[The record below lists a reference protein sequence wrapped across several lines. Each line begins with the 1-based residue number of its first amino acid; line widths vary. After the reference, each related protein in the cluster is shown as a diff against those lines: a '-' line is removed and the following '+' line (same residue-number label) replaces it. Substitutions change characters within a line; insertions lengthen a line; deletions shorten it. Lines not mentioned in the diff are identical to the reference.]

1 MRYRF
6 RGLDAQARMV
16 TRIIDAQDEDEART
30 RARAQGWLTLELTA
44 HGVRRPMGRDPF
56 DLQLFTLEWLALLD
70 AGLSM
75 VEALDTLV
83 ERAGHAGSA
92 DVVARLARTARQGQ
106 RLADALAAQPE
117 VFPPLYIGLVKAAEG
132 TGELPEVLRRYLAY
146 DLRLRGLRDRLV
158 GAAIYPAI
166 LGLVG
171 LAVTV
176 FLMGHV
182 VPSFAAVYQGN
193 GRPLPWASAWLL
205 DTGRWVGEHRSAIG
219 VALLMGMGIAGNWAW
234 KQWIAGG
241 WLMWLT
247 AWPGVR
253 PRVERMVLA
262 RLYLTLG
269 LLLQA
274 GMALQPSLALA
285 AAVLPA
291 SWRVRLDAVRQS
303 MPTGAALSDA
313 LQAQQLGTPVALR
326 LIRVG
331 EQTGQLGVMLGR
343 AAAFHDDE
351 AQRWMDRFS
360 RAVEPLLMASI
371 GGVVGVIVILLYM
384 PIFDLV
390 GSLR

>member
-1 MRYRF
+1 
-6 RGLDAQARMV
+6 MV
-16 TRIIDAQDEDEART
+16 TLVIDAPDEDEARAL
-30 RARAQGWLTLELTA
+30 ARSRGWLTLELTA
-44 HGVRRPMGRDPF
+44 QDGCRRMGRRSF
-56 DLQLFTLEWLALLD
+56 DLHLFTQEWLALLD
-70 AGLSM
+70 AGLSA

-92 DVVARLARTARQGQ
+92 GVVARLARTARQGQ
-106 RLADALAAQPE
+106 RLADALATQPD

-132 TGELPEVLRRYLAY
+132 TGELPEMLRRYLAY

-205 DTGRWVGEHRSAIG
+205 DTGRWVGEHRAAI
-219 VALLMGMGIAGNWAW
+219 VAALFTGLGLAGRWAW
-234 KQWIAGG
+234 KQWQAGG
-241 WLMWLT
+241 WVMWLA

-285 AAVLPA
+285 AGVLPA
-291 SWRVRLDAVRQS
+291 SWRARLDAVRQS
-303 MPTGAALSDA
+303 MPTGVALSDA
-313 LQAQQLGTPVALR
+313 LQSRQLGTTVALR

-343 AAAFHDDE
+343 AAAFHDE
-351 AQRWMDRFS
+351 ETHRWIERFT
-360 RAVEPLLMASI
+360 RAVEPLLMAAI